1 METNISNKK
10 QTNNKETIDQRL
22 FRELGVTPVP
32 QDHPIYSRGPSIRF
46 ISKKNKGG
54 GNDER

>member
-1 METNISNKK
+1 MSNKK

-32 QDHPIYSRGPSIRF
+32 QDHPIYSRGPSIRL